1 MNTPDAGTRTLEVVV
16 VYAFDSSTTT
26 PAYSLV
32 DEVYWLVQS
41 KIGSLAASSRLSYI
55 YFMSSN
61 NTYTFEKRFAA
72 SGEKIIVQT
81 RLACTK
87 NMACGLYEA
96 DRLIR
101 ECENPN
107 GIILLLS
114 DGLANKGDFYDGVE
128 DFVSTWPVHTFT
140 VGSDGYNQG
149 LRTIAAN
156 SPGGT
161 FSHLPVP
168 AKPRNSAAFSLYMDD
183 IIMRDDEKPPTRH
196 LGPRT
201 LEVVVVYAFDSST
214 TTPAYSLVDEVYWL
228 VQSKIGSL
236 AASSHLSYIYFMSSN
251 NTYTFEKRFA
261 ASGEKIIVQTR
272 LACTKNMACGLYEA
286 DRLIR
291 ECENPNGI
299 ILLLSDGLANKGDFY
314 DGVEDFVSTWP
325 VHTFTVGGDGYNQG
339 LCTIAANSP
348 GGIFSPLPVPAEPR
362 NSAAFSLYMDDIIMK
377 KPTYNKMA
385 VVLTADSVMVG
396 VELNGAS
403 SAMAREG
410 LDLVVVLDIQG
421 SREGGDIKLSK
432 MKKAMEF
439 VIMKLT
445 PMDRLSIISKGE
457 QANRLRQCPLRC
469 MTPAGKAD
477 LKALINGLTGRC
489 VNLEQGLVEALAVIR
504 RRVHTEGR
512 TANIFFLTDDNE
524 GYGNAR
530 SVDPGNV
537 AVHTFG
543 FGKNA
548 GHELLKDMAKRSPGG
563 TYSFVP
569 DDSDLCAPFSQQL
582 AGFLTVVNTI

>member
-1 MNTPDAGTRTLEVVV
+1 MDNIIMREYEKPPTRDSGTQTLEVVVVYAFDSSTTTPAYNLVNEVYWLVQSKIGSLSASSRLSFIYFMSSDGTYTFEKRFASSGEKIIVQTRLTCTKNMACGLSEADRLIRECKNPNGIILLLSDGLVNKGDFYDGVEDFVSTWPVHTFTVGADGYNQGLRTIAANSPGGTFSPLPVPAEPRKSSAFSLYMDNIIMREYEKPPTRDPAGTRTLEVVV

-32 DEVYWLVQS
+32 NEVYWLVQS
-41 KIGSLAASSRLSYI
+41 KIGSLAASSRLSFI

-61 NTYTFEKRFAA
+61 NTYTFEKRFAS

-87 NMACGLYEA
+87 NMACGLPEA

-101 ECENPN
+101 ECKNPN

-114 DGLANKGDFYDGVE
+114 DGLENKGNFYDGVE
-128 DFVSTWPVHTFT
+128 NFVSTWPVHTFT
-140 VGSDGYNQG
+140 VGGDEYNQG

-161 FSHLPVP
+161 FSPLPVP
-168 AKPRNSAAFSLYMDD
+168 AGPRNSAAFSLYMDD
-183 IIMRDDEKPPTRH
+183 I
-196 LGPRT
+196 
-201 LEVVVVYAFDSST
+201 F
-214 TTPAYSLVDEVYWL
+214 
-228 VQSKIGSL
+228 
-236 AASSHLSYIYFMSSN
+236 
-251 NTYTFEKRFA
+251 
-261 ASGEKIIVQTR
+261 
-272 LACTKNMACGLYEA
+272 
-286 DRLIR
+286 
-291 ECENPNGI
+291 
-299 ILLLSDGLANKGDFY
+299 
-314 DGVEDFVSTWP
+314 
-325 VHTFTVGGDGYNQG
+325 
-339 LCTIAANSP
+339 
-348 GGIFSPLPVPAEPR
+348 
-362 NSAAFSLYMDDIIMK
+362 MK
-377 KPTYNKMA
+377 KPGRGR
-385 VVLTADSVMVG
+385 V
-396 VELNGAS
+396 
-403 SAMAREG
+403 G

-432 MKKAMEF
+432 MKKAMEL
-439 VIMKLT
+439 VIMKLA

-457 QANRLRQCPLRC
+457 QGNGLRQCPLRS
-469 MTPAGKAD
+469 MTPAGQVD

-504 RRVHTEGR
+504 RRVHIEGR
-512 TANIFFLTDDNE
+512 IANIFFLTDDKE

-569 DDSDLCAPFSQQL
+569 DDADLSVPFSQQL
-582 AGFLTVVNTI
+582 AGLLTVVNTI